1 MKKILGRLVILGA
14 AAGAAY
20 ALRSY
25 LGSSSGPKAG
35 DVRIVLD
42 NGLTVEP
49 GPVEAQEFDDIARKI
64 LEIGGQVG

>member
-1 MKKILGRLVILGA
+1 MKKILGRLLVLGA

-25 LGSSSGPKAG
+25 LGGSSGPKEG

-42 NGLTVEP
+42 DGTTIEP
-49 GPVEAQEFDDIARKI
+49 GPVEAREFADIACKI
-64 LEIGGQVG
+64 LEIGGEAR